1 MPCGRNCSINY
12 LSNMEFIYK
21 AKDQQGEEKTGD
33 IQAPDIHTSA
43 QMLRKKGLIVISI
56 TPKTPPIGIFLD
68 RIFNRVS
75 FGELVIITRQLA
87 TMISAGLVLSEAID
101 ILEEQ
106 QSSKTLKKVLLEISQ
121 DIKGGFTFAQALSR
135 HPDVFPRIYTNL
147 IKSGEASG
155 KLDTVLKQMAN
166 GLEKDREFKA
176 RIKGAMIYPVVVL
189 SMMVAVMIIMMI
201 FVIPKLTSLYQQST
215 IELPLPTKILITT
228 SDLFVNFWWVGISLI
243 IGLVVAINRWSKTLT
258 GGIFMARL
266 ILKIPVVGK
275 VITNVALT
283 NFTRTFGLLTSAGIP
298 LLDSIAIVEDLTDNQ
313 IFEKALKHA
322 YLGVEK
328 GLPLSSLLT
337 ASVFP
342 KIVSQM
348 VRVGEET
355 GKIDEIFFKLADYFE
370 EESDHLLKNLTVAIE
385 PIVLIVLGIG
395 VAFLVISII
404 LPIYKLTTSF

>member
-1 MPCGRNCSINY
+1 
-12 LSNMEFIYK
+12 MEFIYK
-21 AKDQQGEEKTGD
+21 AKDIKGGEHSGD

-43 QMLRKKGLIVISI
+43 QMLRKKGLIVISVA
-56 TPKTPPIGIFLD
+56 PKTPPIGMFLD

-75 FGELVIITRQLA
+75 FGELVMITRQLA
-87 TMISAGLVLSEAID
+87 TMVSAGLVLSEAID

-106 QSSKTLKKVLLEISQ
+106 QSNKTLKKVLLEISQ

-155 KLDTVLKQMAN
+155 KLDTVLKQMAD

-189 SMMVAVMIIMMI
+189 GMMVVVIIIMMI
-201 FVIPKLTSLYQQST
+201 YVIPKLTSLYQQST
-215 IELPLPTKILITT
+215 LELPLPTKILITT
-228 SDLFVNFWWVGISLI
+228 SNLFINFWWVGISLI
-243 IGLVVAINRWSKTLT
+243 IGLFVAINRWGKTEE
-258 GGIFMARL
+258 GGAFMARAV
-266 ILKIPVVGK
+266 LKIPVVGK
-275 VITNVALT
+275 VITNVTLT
-283 NFTRTFGLLTSAGIP
+283 NFTRTFGLLTAAGIP
-298 LLDSIAIVEDLTDNQ
+298 LLDSIAIVEDLSDNR
-313 IFEKALKHA
+313 IFKKVLKDA

-337 ASVFP
+337 VSVFP

-385 PIVLIVLGIG
+385 PIVLILLGIG